1 MTMLA
6 STKQPY
12 CPGCGYHLVT
22 SHIAKALEKLALGP
36 RDVVIS
42 SDIGCGGLID
52 ASFTAH
58 TIHGLHGRS
67 VALAMGA
74 ALGLDGTN
82 KKVIAFQG
90 DGGATIGLQHLL
102 EAARWNVPM
111 TLIVVNNMIYGMT
124 GGQPSGLTPFGF
136 TTVITPQGHERHP
149 YDLCRLAYDAGA
161 VYALRM
167 KAKGDLSEKL
177 AEAFA
182 VKGFSIVEIV
192 SPCPSYGVKGV
203 KDLSEL
209 SVEELELKRER
220 EPMKPVVR
228 ESKSLIKTELKT
240 LFEAKLADRIAIVLS
255 GSAGEGVQ
263 SAAELLAE
271 AAILSGLRTTKKG
284 DYPITVGTGFS
295 LAEVILSKRKID
307 YSGIQKPDVIIVT
320 SDDGLSRVK
329 GMLKPGDSTLVIADA
344 SLPLE
349 AGPNV
354 VLRDFRGAA
363 GKKGACLAA
372 IGFWL
377 RRNPVIPQDA
387 LREVTKKSK
396 HAESLMQSIQSAESL
411 EA

>member
-1 MTMLA
+1 MTHLA
-6 STKQPY
+6 SMKQPY

-22 SHIAKALEKLALGP
+22 SQIAKALEKLNIKPL
-36 RDVVIS
+36 DVVIS

-74 ALGLDGTN
+74 ALGLEG

-102 EAARWNVPM
+102 EAARWNVDM

-136 TTVITPQGHERHP
+136 TTVITPQGHQQHP
-149 YDLCRLAYDAGA
+149 YDLCKLAFDAGA
-161 VYALRM
+161 AYALRTT
-167 KAKGDLSEKL
+167 AKGDFSDKL
-177 AEAFA
+177 AGAFA

-203 KDLSEL
+203 KDLSEMGIA
-209 SVEELELKRER
+209 ELELKRER

-228 ESKSLIKTELKT
+228 ESKSLVKSELKT
-240 LFEAKLADRIAIVLS
+240 LFEANLEDRIAVVLS

-271 AAILSGLRTTKKG
+271 AAILAGLKTTKKG

-295 LAEVILSKRKID
+295 LAEVIISERKIE
-307 YSGIQKPDVIIVT
+307 YTGIQKPDVIIVT
-320 SDDGLSRVK
+320 SDDGLARIK
-329 GMLKPGDSTLVIADA
+329 GLLKPGDSTLIVADS
-344 SLPLE
+344 SLSIE
-349 AGPNV
+349 GMKNV
-354 VLRDFRGAA
+354 VQRDFRGVA

-377 RRNPVIPQDA
+377 RRSPVIPEAA
-387 LREVTKKSK
+387 LRETTKKSK
-396 HAESLMQSIQSAESL
+396 HAESLLKSIQSAESL
-411 EA
+411 DA